1 MSIEIDN
8 KIINSLESRVE
19 NNPTFWDF
27 KNNYKKEHIHNII
40 NYPATMVTK
49 MQSEIMDVI
58 INESNNLDNILDPFM
73 GSGTVLVE
81 GMLRGLDVYGIDI
94 NPLAYLVA
102 EVKANPIKID
112 YLNEKIQELFNRI
125 NNINFIYKIT
135 FFQGINKWFKDDI
148 IRDLSKIKSSIMCE
162 KDIAVRRIFWISFC
176 QIVRESC
183 NSQHSTFK
191 LHIKKEDKIKG
202 FEFDT
207 ISEFKKH
214 VLNVKDSMDQFEEML
229 GDKLIKRKNIR
240 YRNKVKIVNGDSNRI
255 ISDNRRFKENS
266 IDLIFTSPPYGDNHT
281 TVTYGQYSILQ
292 LKWMN
297 LKDIDENIDES
308 IIEKLTEIDKRSL
321 GGVYYTCN
329 YIEESSILN
338 QSVTLKKIYN
348 KLIKE
353 GEKEKA
359 RKVASFYIDFN
370 YVLCNCFRVLKNDR
384 YAVFTVGNRRVNN
397 EIIEFNKIIRELS
410 EQVDVRLI
418 YDFRRN
424 ILNKRIP
431 DKVSRLKSNKP
442 VKSMKEE
449 NILIFRKCLK

>member
-1 MSIEIDN
+1 
-8 KIINSLESRVE
+8 
-19 NNPTFWDF
+19 
-27 KNNYKKEHIHNII
+27 
-40 NYPATMVTK
+40 MV
-49 MQSEIMDVI
+49 
-58 INESNNLDNILDPFM
+58 
-73 GSGTVLVE
+73 SGTVLVE

-297 LKDIDENIDES
+297 LKDID
-308 IIEKLTEIDKRSL
+308 
-321 GGVYYTCN
+321 
-329 YIEESSILN
+329 
-338 QSVTLKKIYN
+338 
-348 KLIKE
+348 
-353 GEKEKA
+353 
-359 RKVASFYIDFN
+359 
-370 YVLCNCFRVLKNDR
+370 
-384 YAVFTVGNRRVNN
+384 
-397 EIIEFNKIIRELS
+397 
-410 EQVDVRLI
+410 
-418 YDFRRN
+418 
-424 ILNKRIP
+424 
-431 DKVSRLKSNKP
+431 
-442 VKSMKEE
+442 
-449 NILIFRKCLK
+449 